1 MNSAA
6 IVLPARFNSTRFP
19 GKPLAV
25 VNGRPLIEWVHL
37 RARQVRGADAIVVA
51 TDDERIAAAVR
62 EFGGE
67 VVMTSVEHATG
78 TDRVAQVASSLDHD
92 IIVNLQGDEPV
103 FSPALVDEMI
113 ELAATSDADIVTAC
127 HRVTDRREIES
138 PHVVKV
144 VCDTTGSALYFSR
157 APIPHLRDEGEVHAY
172 RHIGI
177 YVFRRE
183 SLLRF
188 ASLQRTPL
196 ERVENLEQLRAL
208 ESGMIIRVVESGETT
223 VGVDVPDDI
232 KNVEKILRAPLD

>member
-1 MNSAA
+1 M
-6 IVLPARFNSTRFP
+6 
-19 GKPLAV
+19 
-25 VNGRPLIEWVHL
+25 
-37 RARQVRGADAIVVA
+37 
-51 TDDERIAAAVR
+51 
-62 EFGGE
+62 
-67 VVMTSVEHATG
+67 
-78 TDRVAQVASSLDHD
+78 
-92 IIVNLQGDEPV
+92 
-103 FSPALVDEMI
+103 
-113 ELAATSDADIVTAC
+113 
-127 HRVTDRREIES
+127 
-138 PHVVKV
+138 
-144 VCDTTGSALYFSR
+144 YFSR